1 MKKYELTDE
10 TIEFYGRTLYRI
22 RACRDFE
29 TITGLKVKAGD
40 LGGFVET
47 EENLLHDGLCWVYDN
62 AKVCDNAQVWG
73 NAKVCGNAVVY
84 GNAKVY
90 NAADIFGNAEV
101 FGDAVV
107 YGYAEV
113 YNAAEIFGNAR
124 VSGSAK
130 ISGSAIIQTSQDYIA
145 ISPIGS
151 RNDVTTFYKTDSGID
166 VRCGCFNGSIEKFLK
181 AVEETHGDNKYGKAY
196 RAAAELAKI
205 QIEVNSND

>member
-10 TIEFYGRTLYRI
+10 TIEFYGRTLHRI
-22 RACRDFE
+22 RACRDFV
-29 TITGLKVKAGD
+29 TIAGKQVKTGD

-47 EENLLHDGLCWVYDN
+47 EKTLSHNGACWVYGN
-62 AKVCDNAQVWG
+62 AEVWG
-73 NAKVCGNAVVY
+73 DARVY
-84 GNAKVY
+84 GNAK
-90 NAADIFGNAEV
+90 
-101 FGDAVV
+101 
-107 YGYAEV
+107 
-113 YNAAEIFGNAR
+113 
-124 VSGSAK
+124 
-130 ISGSAIIQTSQDYIA
+130 IQTPQDYIT

>member
-10 TIEFYGRTLYRI
+10 TITFYGRTLHRI
-22 RACRDFE
+22 RACGDFV
-29 TITGLKVKAGD
+29 TITGEQIEVGD

-47 EENLLHDGLCWVYDN
+47 EENLSHDGMCWVYGN
-62 AKVCDNAQVWG
+62 ARVCG
-73 NAKVCGNAVVY
+73 NAKVCGNA
-84 GNAKVY
+84 
-90 NAADIFGNAEV
+90 E
-101 FGDAVV
+101 
-107 YGYAEV
+107 
-113 YNAAEIFGNAR
+113 
-124 VSGSAK
+124 
-130 ISGSAIIQTSQDYIA
+130 IQTSQDYIT

-166 VRCGCFNGSIEKFLK
+166 VKCGCFNGSIEEFLK